1 MLDLDQSPDSKEL
14 SAVFHALSDERR
26 RDMVARLARQPMTV
40 SELAEPAGMRL
51 PSAVKHLAVLE
62 SGGIVISKKIG
73 RTRTYQIKPNALN
86 AIAKWIEQRRSAM
99 NAAFD
104 RLEQAIAEFPEEG
117 SE

>member
-1 MLDLDQSPDSKEL
+1 MPDLDHFDPNEL
-14 SAVFHALSDERR
+14 NAVFHALSDERR
-26 RDMVARLARQPMTV
+26 RDMVARLARQPMTA
-40 SELAEPAGMRL
+40 SELAKPAGMRL

-62 SGGIVISKKIG
+62 SGGIVISKKVG

-86 AIAKWIEQRRSAM
+86 AIADWIRRRRIAM

-104 RLEQAIAEFPEEG
+104 RLEQAIADVPEDG